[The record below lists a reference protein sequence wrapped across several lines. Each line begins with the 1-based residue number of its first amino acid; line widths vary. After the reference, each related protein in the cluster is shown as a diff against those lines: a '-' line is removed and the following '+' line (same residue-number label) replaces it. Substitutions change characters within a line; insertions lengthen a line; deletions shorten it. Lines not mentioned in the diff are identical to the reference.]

1 MAVLCGLVTLMD
13 SQLKKMRI
21 TLVRIAN
28 RPTYCIG
35 KLYIDGVYFCDTIE
49 DTDRGLDDKMKE
61 SEILKKKI
69 KGQTAIPTGTYN
81 VLITWSPKYQ
91 RLMPLVD
98 NVKGYSG
105 IRIHSGNTAKDTEGC
120 LIVGKNKEVG
130 KVLESRATYN
140 KLFKVLDS
148 TSEKIIIDIR
158 RKYKI

>member
-1 MAVLCGLVTLMD
+1 M
-13 SQLKKMRI
+13 
-21 TLVRIAN
+21 RIAN

-61 SEILKKKI
+61 SEILKKKV
-69 KGQTAIPTGTYN
+69 KGQTAIPTGVYN
-81 VLITWSPKYQ
+81 VYITWSPKYKNP
-91 RLMPLVD
+91 MPLID

-130 KVLESRATYN
+130 KVLESRVTYN
-140 KLFKVLDS
+140 ALFKILNTTD
-148 TSEKIIIDIR
+148 EKIIIDIR
-158 RKYKI
+158 RKYKV